1 MTIFINCEEI
11 TERDA
16 AKIVPKG
23 DRLTRQIVEAW
34 SQPKIK
40 HCFSK
45 EDGFIKAAE
54 RNRKIL
60 KSFALEGINK
70 LFRSSNYC
78 FSTKE
83 DGREETLYF
92 EEPAGTTGRT
102 GRLRQQHPKGPLA
115 KVDKRPKT
123 HRFLSKMR
131 FESVKKWHRKDKNK
145 HCLPCFDDSEKE
157 AKNGKYHIEFS
168 CRGTRVSDWHSSGGR
183 VKIRE
188 YPDHRIRSALKNI
201 LGIRSV
207 RAERS

>member
-1 MTIFINCEEI
+1 MTIFINCKEK

-16 AKIVPKG
+16 AKILPKSDG
-23 DRLTRQIVEAW
+23 LSRQIVEAW
-34 SQPKIK
+34 SQPEIK

-45 EDGFIKAAE
+45 EDDFIEAVD
-54 RNRKIL
+54 RNRKTL
-60 KSFALEGINK
+60 KAFASDEINM

-92 EEPAGTTGRT
+92 EGPVGTTRRT

-123 HRFLSKMR
+123 RRFLSKMR
-131 FESVKKWHRKDKNK
+131 FESVRKWHRKDKNK
-145 HCLPCFDDSEKE
+145 HRLPCFHDSEKQ

-168 CRGTRVSDWHSSGGR
+168 CLGTRVSGWHSSGGR

-188 YPDHRIRSALKNI
+188 DSDHRIRSALKNI
-201 LGIRSV
+201 LGIHSV
-207 RAERS
+207 DPDRR